1 MAIDG
6 VHFAI
11 TSPSELDV
19 PNPMRYHV
27 ARKGE
32 FALLCMAGC
41 DAARRFLYFDISQA
55 PTTHD
60 SLAWSGSE
68 IGQAVLNGELP
79 DSFFVSGDA
88 FSAGPSMV
96 TPSGE
101 PEHDDYD
108 YHQSSNRMPIECA
121 FGMLVRR
128 WGIFW
133 CPLSMRFDR
142 RALVVEACVN
152 SQLLH

>member
-41 DAARRFLYFDISQA
+41 DAARRFLSFDISQA

-108 YHQSSNRMPIECA
+108 YHQSSNRMHRDVNYSIAAAALPKQVDPGRSMA
-121 FGMLVRR
+121 VPLARR
-128 WGIFW
+128 WP
-133 CPLSMRFDR
+133 C
-142 RALVVEACVN
+142 
-152 SQLLH
+152 

>member
-41 DAARRFLYFDISQA
+41 DAARRFLYFDIIRCA
-55 PTTHD
+55 EPHLPRV
-60 SLAWSGSE
+60 SL
-68 IGQAVLNGELP
+68 
-79 DSFFVSGDA
+79 
-88 FSAGPSMV
+88 
-96 TPSGE
+96 T
-101 PEHDDYD
+101 
-108 YHQSSNRMPIECA
+108 
-121 FGMLVRR
+121 LV
-128 WGIFW
+128 F
-133 CPLSMRFDR
+133 
-142 RALVVEACVN
+142 
-152 SQLLH
+152 Q